1 MIYLNNA
8 ATTYP
13 KLPCVLEAHAAA
25 LANPP
30 QGQFR
35 GTSSGSIDF
44 YGDCQADM
52 SRILGVKDRKRIFFT
67 SGATH
72 SLNALLSGLDLH
84 GKRIVATATE
94 HNSVLRPLYN
104 LPQLKGSEIVIVPC
118 DRFGKVRSQDVE
130 NCMTANTGLV
140 IVNHCS
146 NVTGM
151 VQDMK
156 DIGQVAGEYGALF
169 LADVSQSAGCL
180 PIHGDQWRA
189 DALVFTG
196 HKGLFGVQGTGGF
209 YISRKQSLRPFLFG
223 GTGRDSSRLIY
234 QTEAEYEYD
243 AGTQNAPGLIALKSG
258 VDAILEKGVETIQD
272 REQKMVRFL
281 YDGLEQLSGVTV
293 YGQKNVNTG
302 PVVSFNVQGL
312 FPADTAYILQNGYG
326 IVVRA
331 GLHCAPLIH
340 SFIGSRESQGTVRV
354 SLSALNTMQDL
365 ECLLNA
371 LKEITQ
377 QCLTKK
383 VER

>member
-35 GTSSGSIDF
+35 GSSFGSYDF
-44 YGDCQADM
+44 YGDCQTAM
-52 SRILGVKDRKRIFFT
+52 SCILGVRDRERIFFT

-72 SLNALLSGLDLH
+72 SLNALLSGLDLR
-84 GKRIVATATE
+84 GKRIVATAAE

-104 LPQLKGSEIVIVPC
+104 LSQLKDSEIVIVPC
-118 DRFGKVRSQDVE
+118 DRFGKVRPQDVE
-130 NCMTANTGLV
+130 RRMTVNTGLV

-151 VQDMK
+151 VQDMEA
-156 DIGQVAGEYGALF
+156 IGQVAGKYGALF
-169 LADVSQSAGCL
+169 LADVSQSAGRL
-180 PIHGDQWRA
+180 PIRGDQWGA

-209 YISRKQSLRPFLFG
+209 YISRKQSLRPFLYG

-234 QTEAEYEYD
+234 KTDAEYEYD
-243 AGTQNAPGLIALKSG
+243 AGTQNAPGLIALKAG
-258 VDAILEKGVETIQD
+258 VDAILKKGVEAVQV
-272 REQKMVRFL
+272 REQELVRFL
-281 YDGLEQLSGVTV
+281 YDGLSQLSGVMV
-293 YGQKNVNTG
+293 YGQKDVNTG
-302 PVVSFNVQGL
+302 PVVSFNIQRL
-312 FPADTAYILQNGYG
+312 SPADTAYILQNGYG

-340 SFIGSRESQGTVRV
+340 SFIGSRESKGTVRV
-354 SLSALNTMQDL
+354 SLSALNTMQEM
-365 ECLLNA
+365 ECLLSA
-371 LKEITQ
+371 LKEIT
-377 QCLTKK
+377 KNVRRK
-383 VER
+383 GFKP